1 MSIFIIYKAWEIDGR
16 REVAS
21 RTEEN
26 YSKNQG
32 LYVKSSTTNG
42 RKNMK
47 GLVENIEKKVFMYSW
62 IWVLVYWIIN
72 AL

>member
-1 MSIFIIYKAWEIDGR
+1 M
-16 REVAS
+16 AS

-47 GLVENIEKKVFMYSW
+47 GLVENIEKKSIHVFLDMSFS
-62 IWVLVYWIIN
+62 ILDN
-72 AL
+72 

>member
-1 MSIFIIYKAWEIDGR
+1 M
-16 REVAS
+16 AS

-32 LYVKSSTTNG
+32 LYVKSSTTIG

-62 IWVLVYWIIN
+62 IWVLVNSIIN
-72 AL
+72 AWKIKRLVKCKLYYVYEQ

>member
-1 MSIFIIYKAWEIDGR
+1 M
-16 REVAS
+16 AS

-47 GLVENIEKKVFMYSW
+47 GLVENIEKKVDMSFS
-62 IWVLVYWIIN
+62 ILDN
-72 AL
+72 

>member
-42 RKNMK
+42 RKIWK
-47 GLVENIEKKVFMYSW
+47 DLLKTLKKKYSC
-62 IWVLVYWIIN
+62 ILGYEF
-72 AL
+72 

>member
-47 GLVENIEKKVFMYSW
+47 GLVENIEKKSIHVFLDMSFS
-62 IWVLVYWIIN
+62 ILDN
-72 AL
+72 

>member
-21 RTEEN
+21 RTEKN

-47 GLVENIEKKVFMYSW
+47 RLVENIEKKVFMTCKMQT
-62 IWVLVYWIIN
+62 ILC
-72 AL
+72 L

>member
-1 MSIFIIYKAWEIDGR
+1 M
-16 REVAS
+16 AS

-47 GLVENIEKKVFMYSW
+47 GLVENIEKKSIHVFLDMSFS
-62 IWVLVYWIIN
+62 ILDNKCLIN
-72 AL
+72 